1 MTVQELLIEPRSAS
15 TRGENSAIRKVRGVP
30 GILYGLGNEP
40 CKISIKELDLM
51 KLLSSGSASRV
62 FYAKLSGESFRVV
75 IKEIQFDPVTDRPIH
90 VDFMR
95 VDKGSR
101 INIKVKIRFL
111 NENMSPAIKK
121 GGVLN
126 TAIHDALLSC
136 DVDNVPESLDVDV
149 SNMDFHNAVKVSD
162 LPLPSGARFIHLVP
176 HLTVATVVAPSG
188 LRSEMNKEADAEAE
202 AASEEK
208 ESK

>member
-1 MTVQELLIEPRSAS
+1 MTVQELLIEARDAG
-15 TRGENSAIRKVRGVP
+15 TRGENTAIRKAGRVP
-30 GILYGLGNEP
+30 GILYGLGKEP
-40 CKISIKELDLM
+40 SKFSIKELDLV
-51 KLLSSGSASRV
+51 KFLSSGSASKV
-62 FYAKLSGESFRVV
+62 FYVKFNGESFRVV

-101 INIKVKIRFL
+101 INIKVKIKFL
-111 NENMSPAIKK
+111 NESMSPAIKK

-162 LPLPSGARFIHLVP
+162 LPLPKGARFIHLLP

-188 LRSEMNKEADAEAE
+188 LRSEMNKEADAEAAS
-202 AASEEK
+202 AATEK
-208 ESK
+208 DSK

>member
-1 MTVQELLIEPRSAS
+1 MTVQELLIEPRNAS
-15 TRGENSAIRKVRGVP
+15 TRGENSAIRKGRCVP
-30 GILYGLGNEP
+30 GIVYGLGKEP

-51 KLLSSGSASRV
+51 KFLSSGSASKV
-62 FYAKLSGESFRVV
+62 FYVKLSGESFRVV
-75 IKEIQFDPVTDRPIH
+75 IKEIQFDPVSDRPIH

-162 LPLPSGARFIHLVP
+162 LPLPAGARFIHLVP

-188 LRSEMNKEADAEAE
+188 LRSEMNKEAGTEAE
-202 AASEEK
+202 AASAEK
-208 ESK
+208 EAK